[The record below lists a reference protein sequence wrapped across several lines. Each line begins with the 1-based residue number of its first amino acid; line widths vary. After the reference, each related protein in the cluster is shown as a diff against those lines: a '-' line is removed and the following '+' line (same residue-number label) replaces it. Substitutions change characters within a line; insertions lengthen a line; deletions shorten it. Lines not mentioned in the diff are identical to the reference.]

1 MKTKELEKYPLQIL
15 MMTLTSFLTLLI
27 PKLLSYLIDD
37 ILMANNKEKI
47 LPWFMITFGVTSLLM
62 IMKFYFITYNPIKI
76 GIKNTF
82 RLQIKAA
89 KDILNMNQSVYADED
104 KGYYYN
110 VCSNSCAAYGDL
122 YEEIHLNLI
131 SCFIYVCG
139 ILAVVFM
146 TNIYLGIFFIV
157 YGIVLIIVSL
167 NISKP
172 LFDMQKNVMV
182 KQDRYLNGIRNIIE
196 NKIGINALH
205 REKFFADEYKQNIV
219 PYEKHVL
226 RYRFLECLC
235 RQAPNILDQGC
246 LVVFLFIGG
255 NLVLN
260 QQISIGEFLMMYQYM
275 AYFSDPIT
283 TACAILM
290 RYRANMVHVA
300 RIDKLS
306 DDAKIPKETKK
317 YMTNTENLFFTEKYD
332 FYKGK
337 EKTDFLFHIDKLKIK
352 KGGLYVIKGEN
363 GSGKSMFLNLLF
375 GNVKLSFSRG
385 GFILT
390 DEMDEAA
397 FLTYPIFTVDGDFM
411 KNMYEIPID
420 KELMHL
426 LQVDFSDKEILSNP
440 VNLSYGQQQKLA
452 LLRVFGLNS
461 PILFLDEPLSNL
473 DKKTQ
478 ENVVAYIRK
487 LKGEKTILVVMHSD
501 ELDEAAD
508 SVIYIENKKLIQK

>member
-1 MKTKELEKYPLQIL
+1 
-15 MMTLTSFLTLLI
+15 
-27 PKLLSYLIDD
+27 
-37 ILMANNKEKI
+37 
-47 LPWFMITFGVTSLLM
+47 
-62 IMKFYFITYNPIKI
+62 
-76 GIKNTF
+76 
-82 RLQIKAA
+82 
-89 KDILNMNQSVYADED
+89 MNQSVYADED

-235 RQAPNILDQGC
+235 RQAPNILDQVC

-260 QQISIGEFLMMYQYM
+260 QQISIGDHVTQ
-275 AYFSDPIT
+275 IT
-283 TACAILM
+283 IFQSQQ
-290 RYRANMVHVA
+290 R
-300 RIDKLS
+300 
-306 DDAKIPKETKK
+306 P
-317 YMTNTENLFFTEKYD
+317 YMTRCMMRNYSCREMTIPD
-332 FYKGK
+332 
-337 EKTDFLFHIDKLKIK
+337 
-352 KGGLYVIKGEN
+352 LY
-363 GSGKSMFLNLLF
+363 
-375 GNVKLSFSRG
+375 
-385 GFILT
+385 
-390 DEMDEAA
+390 
-397 FLTYPIFTVDGDFM
+397 
-411 KNMYEIPID
+411 
-420 KELMHL
+420 
-426 LQVDFSDKEILSNP
+426 
-440 VNLSYGQQQKLA
+440 
-452 LLRVFGLNS
+452 
-461 PILFLDEPLSNL
+461 
-473 DKKTQ
+473 
-478 ENVVAYIRK
+478 
-487 LKGEKTILVVMHSD
+487 
-501 ELDEAAD
+501 
-508 SVIYIENKKLIQK
+508 

>member
-235 RQAPNILDQGC
+235 RQAPNILDQVC

-260 QQISIGEFLMMYQYM
+260 QKISIGGFLMMYQYM

-352 KGGLYVIKGEN
+352 KGGLYV
-363 GSGKSMFLNLLF
+363 
-375 GNVKLSFSRG
+375 
-385 GFILT
+385 
-390 DEMDEAA
+390 
-397 FLTYPIFTVDGDFM
+397 
-411 KNMYEIPID
+411 
-420 KELMHL
+420 
-426 LQVDFSDKEILSNP
+426 
-440 VNLSYGQQQKLA
+440 
-452 LLRVFGLNS
+452 
-461 PILFLDEPLSNL
+461 
-473 DKKTQ
+473 
-478 ENVVAYIRK
+478 
-487 LKGEKTILVVMHSD
+487 
-501 ELDEAAD
+501 
-508 SVIYIENKKLIQK
+508 